1 MFSLWRKARRENSAA
16 SRLLGTT
23 SLRFALHGWQRSK
36 SRNSGAKLQGGY
48 LDQRLIEN
56 LEAPGIQGL
65 MKLGL
70 YHQRTVGP
78 VLHARLIVN
87 DLTTTLIFPRM
98 HGGV

>member
-1 MFSLWRKARRENSAA
+1 
-16 SRLLGTT
+16 
-23 SLRFALHGWQRSK
+23 
-36 SRNSGAKLQGGY
+36 
-48 LDQRLIEN
+48 
-56 LEAPGIQGL
+56 

-98 HGGV
+98 HGGTGTAYEQFRIIAMLRKHTDSQGHRHTDIPLRKM